1 MSQTENIVNGLIKAM
16 SGADLRTQKPYDTP
30 ATVTRVE
37 GDTAWVHIDGGVTET
52 PVKLTIA
59 AHAGDKVQV
68 RVGGGTAWLTGN
80 GSRPPTDDALAEL
93 AKITADGAIEELRIQ
108 NAIIERLVAEVVT
121 TKFIQ
126 SPDYV
131 AEDIPKQY
139 PTSSLYPSEDTYPSD
154 GILVLSGFAIDF
166 AKGLILGAFYS
177 RQLELL
183 DRRVT
188 ALEQRSTLT
197 SMSLNSVRPADTEK
211 ETEET
216 SDELQ

>member
-1 MSQTENIVNGLIKAM
+1 MSNFDILR
-16 SGADLRTQKPYDTP
+16 DLRQIQKSTPAPSAYDTP
-30 ATVTRVE
+30 ATVTRIE
-37 GDTAWVHIDGGVTET
+37 GDTAWVHIDGGVDET
-52 PVKLTIA
+52 PVKMTIA

-80 GSRPPTDDALAEL
+80 GSRPPTDDLLAALAKE
-93 AKITADGAIEELRIQ
+93 TADGAIEELRIQ
-108 NAIIERLVAEVVT
+108 SAIIYRLAAEVIT

-139 PTSSLYPSEDTYPSD
+139 AGSDLYPSESTYPSD

-166 AKGLILGAFYS
+166 ARGMILGAFYS
-177 RQLELL
+177 RQLEKL
-183 DRRVT
+183 DQRVT
-188 ALEQRSTLT
+188 ALEQRNTLT
-197 SMSLNSVRPADTEK
+197 SMSLVRPNAQT

-216 SDELQ
+216 DDELQ

>member
-1 MSQTENIVNGLIKAM
+1 MSQTESIVNGLIKAM

-52 PVKLTIA
+52 PVKMTIA

-93 AKITADGAIEELRIQ
+93 AKLTADGAVESIRIQ
-108 NAIIERLVAEVVT
+108 QAVIDRLIANTIT
-121 TKFIQ
+121 TKFLQ
-126 SPDYV
+126 SPDYI

-154 GILVLSGFAIDF
+154 GLLVLSGFAIDF

-183 DRRVT
+183 DKRVT
-188 ALEQRSTLT
+188 ALEQRNTLT
-197 SMSLNSVRPADTEK
+197 SMSLARPTETEE

-216 SDELQ
+216 DELQ

>member
-1 MSQTENIVNGLIKAM
+1 MSNFDILRDMIGARAPAT
-16 SGADLRTQKPYDTP
+16 SGYYTP

-37 GDTAWVHIDGGVTET
+37 GDTAWVHIDGGVDET
-52 PVKLTIA
+52 PVKMTIA

-80 GSRPPTDDALAEL
+80 GSRPPTDDLLASL
-93 AKITADGAIEELRIQ
+93 AKEKADGAIAELRIHR
-108 NAIIERLVAEVVT
+108 AEIDKLIAEVIT

-126 SPDYV
+126 SPDYA

-139 PTSSLYPSEDTYPSD
+139 PNASLYPSDSTYPSD
-154 GILVLSGFAIDF
+154 GLLVLSGFAIDF

-177 RQLELL
+177 RQLEKL
-183 DRRVT
+183 DKRVT
-188 ALEQRSTLT
+188 ALEQRNTLT
-197 SMSLNSVRPADTEK
+197 TMSLARPKEAEK

>member
-1 MSQTENIVNGLIKAM
+1 MSNFDILRDMIGARAPAT
-16 SGADLRTQKPYDTP
+16 SGYYTP
-30 ATVTRVE
+30 ATVTRIE
-37 GDTAWVHIDGGVTET
+37 GNTAWVHIDGGVDET
-52 PVKLTIA
+52 PVKMTIA

-93 AKITADGAIEELRIQ
+93 AKLTADGAIEELRIQ
-108 NAIIERLVAEVVT
+108 QAIVGRLVADIIT
-121 TKFIQ
+121 TKFLK
-126 SPDYV
+126 SPDYM

-154 GILVLSGFAIDF
+154 GILVLSGFAIDL

-183 DRRVT
+183 DKRVT
-188 ALEQRSTLT
+188 ALEQRNTLT
-197 SMSLNSVRPADTEK
+197 SMSLVRPNAQT
-211 ETEET
+211 ETEDT
-216 SDELQ
+216 DDELQ

>member
-1 MSQTENIVNGLIKAM
+1 MSNFDILR
-16 SGADLRTQKPYDTP
+16 DLRQIQKSTPAPSAYDTP

-37 GDTAWVHIDGGVTET
+37 GDTAWVHIDGGVDET

-59 AHAGDKVQV
+59 AHEGDKVQV

-80 GSRPPTDDALAEL
+80 GTRPPTDDALAEL
-93 AKITADGAIEELRIQ
+93 AKLTADGAIEELRIQ
-108 NAIIERLVAEVVT
+108 QAIVGRLVADIIT
-121 TKFIQ
+121 TKFLK
-126 SPDYV
+126 SPDYM

-154 GILVLSGFAIDF
+154 GILVLSGFAIDL

-183 DRRVT
+183 DKRVT
-188 ALEQRSTLT
+188 ALEQRNTLT
-197 SMSLNSVRPADTEK
+197 SMSLNSVRPAETDTEK
-211 ETEET
+211 EEVE
-216 SDELQ
+216 DELQ

>member
-1 MSQTENIVNGLIKAM
+1 MSQTESIVNGLIKAM

-30 ATVTRVE
+30 ATVTRIE
-37 GDTAWVHIDGGVTET
+37 GNTAWVHIDGGVTET

-59 AHAGDKVQV
+59 AHAGDTVQV
-68 RVGGGTAWLTGN
+68 RVGGGHAWLTGN

-93 AKITADGAIEELRIQ
+93 AKLTADGAIEELRIQ

-139 PTSSLYPSEDTYPSD
+139 PTSSLYPSESTYPSD
-154 GILVLSGFAIDF
+154 GLLVLSGFAIDF
-166 AKGLILGAFYS
+166 TKGLILGAFYS

-188 ALEQRSTLT
+188 ALEQRNTLT
-197 SMSLNSVRPADTEK
+197 SMSLARPAETEE

>member
-1 MSQTENIVNGLIKAM
+1 MSNFDILRDMIGARAPAT
-16 SGADLRTQKPYDTP
+16 SGYYTP

-37 GDTAWVHIDGGVTET
+37 GDTAWVHIDGGVDET
-52 PVKLTIA
+52 PVKMTIA

-80 GSRPPTDDALAEL
+80 GSRPPTDDLLASL
-93 AKITADGAIEELRIQ
+93 AKETADGAIAELRIHR
-108 NAIIERLVAEVVT
+108 AEIDKLIAEVIT

-126 SPDYV
+126 SPDYA

-139 PTSSLYPSEDTYPSD
+139 AGSELYPSDSTYPSD

-177 RQLELL
+177 RQLEKL
-183 DRRVT
+183 DQRVT
-188 ALEQRSTLT
+188 ALEQRNTLT
-197 SMSLNSVRPADTEK
+197 SMSLVRPNAQT
-211 ETEET
+211 ETEDT
-216 SDELQ
+216 DDELQ

>member
-1 MSQTENIVNGLIKAM
+1 MNQTQI
-16 SGADLRTQKPYDTP
+16 LRSLMESMHEASRPKTSAYDTT
-30 ATVTRVE
+30 ATVRRIEDGV
-37 GDTAWVHIDGGVTET
+37 AWVHIPGGVDET
-52 PVKLTIA
+52 PVKLTINA
-59 AHAGDKVQV
+59 KEGDTVQV
-68 RVGGGTAWLTGN
+68 RVSGGTAFLVGN
-80 GSRPPTDDALAEL
+80 GTAPPTDDLLASL
-93 AKITADGAIEELRIQ
+93 AKKTADGAVEELRIQ
-108 NAIIERLVAEVVT
+108 RAEIDKLIAEVIT

-139 PTSSLYPSEDTYPSD
+139 PDASLYPSEDTYPSD
-154 GILVLSGFAIDF
+154 GLLVLSGFAIDF

-197 SMSLNSVRPADTEK
+197 SMSLNSVRPAEADTEE

-216 SDELQ
+216 DELQ

>member
-1 MSQTENIVNGLIKAM
+1 MNQTQI
-16 SGADLRTQKPYDTP
+16 LRSLMESMQEASKPKTSAYDTT
-30 ATVTRVE
+30 ATVRRIEDGV
-37 GDTAWVHIDGGVTET
+37 AWVHIPGGVDET

-93 AKITADGAIEELRIQ
+93 AKLTADGAIEELRIQ

-121 TKFIQ
+121 TKFIK

-131 AEDIPKQY
+131 SEDIPKQY
-139 PTSSLYPSEDTYPSD
+139 PTTGLYPSEDTYPSD

-197 SMSLNSVRPADTEK
+197 SMSLASPMIQTTDTEESK
-211 ETEET
+211 
-216 SDELQ
+216 DELQ

>member
-1 MSQTENIVNGLIKAM
+1 MNQTQI
-16 SGADLRTQKPYDTP
+16 LRSLMESMQEASRPKTSAYDTT
-30 ATVTRVE
+30 ATVRRIEDGV
-37 GDTAWVHIDGGVTET
+37 AWVHIPGGVDET
-52 PVKLTIA
+52 PVKLTVNA
-59 AHAGDKVQV
+59 KAGDDVQV
-68 RVGGGTAWLTGN
+68 RVSGGTAFLVGN
-80 GSRPPTDDALAEL
+80 GSAPPTDDTQANA
-93 AKITADGAIEELRIQ
+93 AKKLADGAIEELKIQ

-131 AEDIPKQY
+131 SEDIPKQY
-139 PTSSLYPSEDTYPSD
+139 PTSSLYPSDDTYPSD

-188 ALEQRSTLT
+188 ALEQRNSL
-197 SMSLNSVRPADTEK
+197 SMSLASPMMQTTDTEESK
-211 ETEET
+211 
-216 SDELQ
+216 DELQ

>member
-1 MSQTENIVNGLIKAM
+1 MSNFDILRDMIGARAPAT
-16 SGADLRTQKPYDTP
+16 SGYYTP

-37 GDTAWVHIDGGVTET
+37 GDTAWVHIDGGVSET

-80 GSRPPTDDALAEL
+80 GSRPPTDDALAEI
-93 AKITADGAIEELRIQ
+93 AKITADGAIESIRIQ
-108 NAIIERLVAEVVT
+108 QAVIERLVAEVVT

-131 AEDIPKQY
+131 SEDIPKQY
-139 PTSSLYPSEDTYPSD
+139 PNVSLYPSDSTYPSD
-154 GILVLSGFAIDF
+154 GLLVLSGFAIDF
-166 AKGLILGAFYS
+166 TRGLILGAFYS

-183 DRRVT
+183 DKRVT
-188 ALEQRSTLT
+188 ALEQRNSL
-197 SMSLNSVRPADTEK
+197 SMSLASPMMQTTDTEESK
-211 ETEET
+211 
-216 SDELQ
+216 DELQ

>member
-1 MSQTENIVNGLIKAM
+1 MSNFDILRDMIGVRPPAT
-16 SGADLRTQKPYDTP
+16 SGYYTP

-37 GDTAWVHIDGGVTET
+37 GDTAWVHIDGGVDET

-59 AHAGDKVQV
+59 AHEGDKVQV

-93 AKITADGAIEELRIQ
+93 AKLTADGAIEELRIQ
-108 NAIIERLVAEVVT
+108 SAIIDRLVAEVIT
-121 TKFIQ
+121 TKFIK

-139 PTSSLYPSEDTYPSD
+139 AGSELYPSDSTYPSD

-177 RQLELL
+177 RQLEKL
-183 DRRVT
+183 DQRVT
-188 ALEQRSTLT
+188 ALEQRNTLT
-197 SMSLNSVRPADTEK
+197 SMSLVRPNAQT
-211 ETEET
+211 ETEDT
-216 SDELQ
+216 DDELQ

>member
-1 MSQTENIVNGLIKAM
+1 MSNFDILRDLAKARK
-16 SGADLRTQKPYDTP
+16 SAPAPSSYDTP
-30 ATVTRVE
+30 ATVTRIE
-37 GDTAWVHIDGGVTET
+37 GDTAWVHIDGGVSET

-93 AKITADGAIEELRIQ
+93 AKLTADGAVESIRIQ
-108 NAIIERLVAEVVT
+108 QAIIERLVAEVVM

-126 SPDYV
+126 SADYV
-131 AEDIPKQY
+131 SEDIPKQY
-139 PTSSLYPSEDTYPSD
+139 PDASLYPSESTYPSD
-154 GILVLSGFAIDF
+154 GLLVLSGFAIDF
-166 AKGLILGAFYS
+166 TRGLILGAFYS

-183 DRRVT
+183 DKRVT

-197 SMSLNSVRPADTEK
+197 SMSLARPTEAEE

-216 SDELQ
+216 DELQ

>member
-1 MSQTENIVNGLIKAM
+1 MPMN
-16 SGADLRTQKPYDTP
+16 DLLNTIIQSIQAAGKPKTQAYDST
-30 ATVTRVE
+30 AVVKRVE
-37 GDTAWVHIDGGVTET
+37 NGVAWVHIPGGVDET
-52 PVKLTIA
+52 PVKLTVNA
-59 AHAGDKVQV
+59 KAGDTVQV
-68 RVGGGTAWLTGN
+68 RVSGGTAFLVGN
-80 GSRPPTDDALAEL
+80 GTSPPTDDATAIV
-93 AKITADGAIEELRIQ
+93 AKETADGAIEELRIQ
-108 NAIIERLVAEVVT
+108 RAEIDKLIAEVIT

-139 PTSSLYPSEDTYPSD
+139 PNSSLYPSEDTYPSD
-154 GILVLSGFAIDF
+154 GLLVLSGFAIDF

-183 DRRVT
+183 DKRVT

-197 SMSLNSVRPADTEK
+197 SMSLARPTEADK

>member
-1 MSQTENIVNGLIKAM
+1 MSNFDILRDMIGARAPAT
-16 SGADLRTQKPYDTP
+16 SGYYTP

-37 GDTAWVHIDGGVTET
+37 GDTAWVHIDGGVSET

-80 GSRPPTDDALAEL
+80 GSRPPTDDALAEI
-93 AKITADGAIEELRIQ
+93 AKITADGAIESIRIQ
-108 NAIIERLVAEVVT
+108 QAVIERLVAEVVT

-131 AEDIPKQY
+131 SEDIPKQY
-139 PTSSLYPSEDTYPSD
+139 PNASLYPSDSTYPSD
-154 GILVLSGFAIDF
+154 GLLVLSGFAIDF
-166 AKGLILGAFYS
+166 TRGLILGAFYS

-183 DRRVT
+183 DKRVT
-188 ALEQRSTLT
+188 ALEQRNSL
-197 SMSLNSVRPADTEK
+197 SMSLASPMMQTTDTEESK
-211 ETEET
+211 
-216 SDELQ
+216 DELQ

>member
-1 MSQTENIVNGLIKAM
+1 MNQTQI
-16 SGADLRTQKPYDTP
+16 LRSLMESMHEASRHKTSAYDTT
-30 ATVTRVE
+30 ATVRRIEDGV
-37 GDTAWVHIDGGVTET
+37 AWVHIDGGVTET

-93 AKITADGAIEELRIQ
+93 AKLTADGAIEELKIQ

-139 PTSSLYPSEDTYPSD
+139 PTTGLYPSDSTYPSD
-154 GILVLSGFAIDF
+154 GLLVLSGFAIDF
-166 AKGLILGAFYS
+166 ARGLILGAFYS

-188 ALEQRSTLT
+188 ALEQRNSL
-197 SMSLNSVRPADTEK
+197 SMSLARPTEAEE

-216 SDELQ
+216 DELQ

>member
-1 MSQTENIVNGLIKAM
+1 MSNFDILRDMIGAQPPAT
-16 SGADLRTQKPYDTP
+16 SGYYTP

-37 GDTAWVHIDGGVTET
+37 GDTAWVHIDGGVDET
-52 PVKLTIA
+52 PVKMTIA

-93 AKITADGAIEELRIQ
+93 AKLTADGAIEELRIQ
-108 NAIIERLVAEVVT
+108 NAIIERLVAEVIT

-139 PTSSLYPSEDTYPSD
+139 PTTGLYPSESTSPSD
-154 GILVLSGFAIDF
+154 GLLVLSGFAIDF
-166 AKGLILGAFYS
+166 ARGLILGAFYS
-177 RQLELL
+177 RQLEKL
-183 DRRVT
+183 DKRVT
-188 ALEQRSTLT
+188 ALEQRNTLT
-197 SMSLNSVRPADTEK
+197 SMSIAKTEVKTEK
-211 ETEET
+211 EEA
-216 SDELQ
+216 DELQ